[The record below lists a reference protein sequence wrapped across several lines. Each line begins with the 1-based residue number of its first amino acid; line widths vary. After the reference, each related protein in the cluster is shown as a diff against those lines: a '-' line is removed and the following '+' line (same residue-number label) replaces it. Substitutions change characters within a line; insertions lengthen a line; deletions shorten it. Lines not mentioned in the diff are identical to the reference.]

1 MESKT
6 ILNKIMTMLSIDKSV
21 SLASGDLYGKLEDG
35 TIIVSHVFEVG
46 QPLFVVTEAGER
58 VAAPDGDH
66 VAYLPTQN
74 GSKRYLVQVKDSEIT
89 RLELADNHKGIVDK
103 VNYENDPEL
112 ILKDNNMVNKST
124 QNLAAM
130 GPDQP
135 GKVTT
140 NDEAEVVKEMED
152 KGSVSMAEGDV
163 APRLDALDAQLKQLR
178 DDIAAIFE
186 HLKGKSEEE
195 EMKKYEMAEGADK
208 PGQVTTNDEESVVKD
223 FQKKGS
229 SMQGKGNTGGPV
241 SMSSKKFTGAPVEA
255 KGSDLQG
262 IVSLKTKDTFSTV
275 LSRMANSR
283 F

>member
-1 MESKT
+1 MDSKN
-6 ILNKIMTMLSIDKSV
+6 ILNKIMTMLSIDKTVNLS
-21 SLASGDLYGKLEDG
+21 SGDLYGKLEDG
-35 TIIVSHVFEVG
+35 TIIVAHLFEVG
-46 QPLFVVTEAGER
+46 QPLFVVTEDGRR

-66 VAYLPTQN
+66 VAYLATQN

-112 ILKDNNMVNKST
+112 ILKDKNMVNKST

-140 NDEAEVVKEMED
+140 NDEAQVVKEMED
-152 KGSVSMAEGDV
+152 KGSVSMADGDV
-163 APRLDALDAQLKQLR
+163 ASRLDALDAQLKQLR
-178 DDIAAIFE
+178 DDIATLFE
-186 HLKGKSEEE
+186 HLKGKDE

-208 PGQVTTNDEESVVKD
+208 IGQVTSNDEESIVKD
-223 FQKKGS
+223 FQKRGS
-229 SMQGKGNTGGPV
+229 SMQGAPNYGGPV
-241 SMSSKKFTGAPVEA
+241 KASAQKKFTGAPVEA
-255 KGSDLQG
+255 KQASDLQG